1 MVLVMRRERDLTFT
15 ILSAV
20 GIILILLGHL
30 DFSAATFGGLFP
42 YYSYH
47 VMIFVFIAG
56 YFRKPED
63 EDHIG
68 AFLLRKAKRLLLP
81 YYLWNVVYGL
91 LSMLLRQEGFSF
103 AGEFNPYN
111 LLAAPFVG
119 GHQFGLNAAA
129 WFVPALFML
138 EACDIIARKIFKI
151 IYVKFAGPDKDM
163 YGTFT
168 EWVIMILYLM
178 VGIVTVWLSKR
189 GSVYDLYRIP
199 ARLMFMAPTLQ
210 FGRLYRTRLKKYD
223 ITPSIIYFPLLGLM
237 NLILTAT
244 HGGLAYSTVWVNGFS
259 GTVIT
264 PFITTLTGIAL
275 WLRISKILSR
285 FFNNGYK
292 ANEQTKE
299 QEFHVVTDDERTE
312 KESATLRAIKSVGEH
327 TFDIMMHHLAAFML
341 VKSVFYLICK
351 HSALCSDFDPGL
363 FKTDLYY
370 TYIPDGIEGFKWL
383 YLAAGLIIPLL
394 LACISD
400 MAYKVR
406 MRRTESVK
414 SDNVM

>member
-1 MVLVMRRERDLTFT
+1 MRRERDLTFT

-30 DFSAATFGGLFP
+30 DFSVATFGGLFP

-47 VMIFVFIAG
+47 VLIFVFIAG
-56 YFRKPED
+56 YFYKPED

-68 AFLLRKAKRLLLP
+68 SYILRKAKRLLLP
-81 YYLWNVVYGL
+81 YYLWNIVYGL
-91 LSMLLRQEGFSF
+91 ISMLLRQEGFSY
-103 AGEFNPYN
+103 AGELNLYN
-111 LLAAPFVG
+111 ILVAPLVG

-129 WFVPALFML
+129 WFVPVLFIL
-138 EACDIIARKIFKI
+138 EVCDILARRVIRI
-151 IYVKFAGPDKDM
+151 IYAKTAGSEKEM
-163 YGTFT
+163 YGTYI
-168 EWVIMILYLM
+168 EWVMMVLYLL

-210 FGRLYRTRLKKYD
+210 FGRLYRSRLYKYD
-223 ITPSIIYFPLLGLM
+223 ITPSIIYFPLIGLM

-285 FFNNGYK
+285 FFAGNK
-292 ANEQTKE
+292 AKDQTRE
-299 QEFHVVTDDERTE
+299 QEFHIVTDDEKTE
-312 KESATLRAIKSVGEH
+312 KESVTLRAIKNVGEH

-341 VKSVFYLICK
+341 VKAVFYLIF
-351 HSALCSDFDPGL
+351 AYTGLCSDFDINL
-363 FKTDLYY
+363 LKTDLYY
-370 TYIPDGIEGFKWL
+370 TYIPDGVEGFKWL
-383 YLAAGLIIPLL
+383 YLAAGLLIPLL
-394 LACISD
+394 IAGISD
-400 MAYKVR
+400 MAGKIHVKKEES
-406 MRRTESVK
+406 TEQTL
-414 SDNVM
+414 